1 MKKKKKRKHI
11 YANKYRMKR
20 IAKIR
25 IERKDKK
32 ERKTCKCYKYMNCT
46 TPRACQGQGKC
57 KNHIIK
63 NPSKTTQ
70 MKRNKT

>member
-1 MKKKKKRKHI
+1 MKKKEEKKTYI

-32 ERKTCKCYKYMNCT
+32 ERKMCKCYKYMNCT
-46 TPRACQGQGKC
+46 TPRACQGHGEMQESY
-57 KNHIIK
+57 N
-63 NPSKTTQ
+63 
-70 MKRNKT
+70 